1 LIPII
6 YAQNG
11 GKEQRKKKG
20 IQRGLKSEAE

>member
-11 GKEQRKKKG
+11 GKEQRTKKG
-20 IQRGLKSEAE
+20 IQRGSKPDVE